1 MHSSFLKIE
10 RKLINCTRFIQQ
22 QQQQFIQDSVQDQS
36 RLTETYLSYMHK
48 TAVFAS
54 TSIKL

>member
-10 RKLINCTRFIQQ
+10 RKLIRCTSFIQQ
-22 QQQQFIQDSVQDQS
+22 QQQQFIQVHAVQDQS
-36 RLTETYLSYMHK
+36 RNWNLGYMHK

>member
-10 RKLINCTRFIQQ
+10 RKLINCTSFIQQ
-22 QQQQFIQDSVQDQS
+22 QQQQRFIQVCKISHE
-36 RLTETYLSYMHK
+36 TETYLSYMNK

>member
-22 QQQQFIQDSVQDQS
+22 QQQQFIQVWKISHE
-36 RLTETYLSYMHK
+36 TETYLSYMHK